1 MESTRDQFLV
11 HFVGTL
17 FDWSRAWGLTN
28 RDYAPMFIESL
39 SHFISFFCICL

>member
-1 MESTRDQFLV
+1 MFEDLEGSRDQLLA

-28 RDYAPMFIESL
+28 KDYVLMCIESL
-39 SHFISFFCICL
+39 SHCI

>member
-1 MESTRDQFLV
+1 MLEDMESTRNQFLA

-28 RDYAPMFIESL
+28 RDSVSMFIESL
-39 SHFISFFCICL
+39 SHCI